1 MQKEEYV
8 YYPSKGKLIL
18 LFLGSLVFVCAGIFL
33 FILGIISG
41 EWIFCLI
48 GGASILFFGTT
59 MIYFLFRLFRKKP
72 SLIIADDYLYDNGAM
87 SAVGKIDWEEV
98 EEVFVYEF
106 MGQKFLGI
114 EVKDP
119 AKVMNRVGVIKK
131 LVIKANKSFATV
143 NIPQNT
149 VNVPLEDLLEIIA
162 EKLNQYE
169 MRKKQ
174 A

>member
-1 MQKEEYV
+1 
-8 YYPSKGKLIL
+8 
-18 LFLGSLVFVCAGIFL
+18 
-33 FILGIISG
+33 
-41 EWIFCLI
+41 
-48 GGASILFFGTT
+48 
-59 MIYFLFRLFRKKP
+59 
-72 SLIIADDYLYDNGAM
+72 M